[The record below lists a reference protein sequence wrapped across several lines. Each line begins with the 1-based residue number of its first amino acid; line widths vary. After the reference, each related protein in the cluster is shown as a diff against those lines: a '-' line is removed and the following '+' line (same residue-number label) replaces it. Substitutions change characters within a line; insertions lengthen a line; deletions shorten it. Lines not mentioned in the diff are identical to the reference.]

1 VRLNLYL
8 ARAGKSSRREAD
20 RWIHAGRV
28 RINGCAPS
36 GMGDP
41 VDPERDRVT
50 LDGRVLSLPTAPRY
64 FACYKPRGVL
74 VSRVSQGGRPTLYD
88 ALPAAL
94 RGLHPVGRLDRESEG
109 LILLTDDGTLT
120 EALLHPR
127 SAVPRVYEVRVRPV
141 PDAVRMRALTKGALV
156 EGQWVR
162 PRRVVLAGAEGAE
175 GILEFELLEGRKREI
190 RVLARAA
197 GLTVARLTRVSFG
210 PVRLGRLTTGETR
223 ALRPDEVRAL
233 RAAAAGRSSRAGGAA
248 SPRTKRSDTLR
259 N

>member
-1 VRLNLYL
+1 MRLNLYV

-20 RWIHAGRV
+20 RWIRAGRV
-28 RINGCAPS
+28 RINGRPPS

-50 LDGRVLSLPTAPRY
+50 LDGQALSLPRAPRY
-64 FACYKPRGVL
+64 FACYKPRGIL

-94 RGLHPVGRLDRESEG
+94 QGLHPVGRLDRESEG
-109 LILLTDDGTLT
+109 LILLTDDGSLT

-141 PDAVRMRALTKGALV
+141 PDAARMRALERGAEV
-156 EGQWVR
+156 ESRWVR
-162 PRRVVLAGAEGAE
+162 PRRVVLVGAEGGE
-175 GILEFELLEGRKREI
+175 GILQFELLEGRKREI
-190 RVLARAA
+190 RMLARAA

-210 PVRLGRLTTGETR
+210 PVRLGRLRAGQTR
-223 ALRPDEVRAL
+223 ALRADEVRAL
-233 RAAAAGRSSRAGGAA
+233 RAAAAGRTARAGGAP
-248 SPRTKRSDTLR
+248 SPRAKRGDTLR
-259 N
+259 R